1 MIEVLNF
8 KKIKSHSL
16 EKKQKKIFAI
26 TYNALFDGR
35 WIVLHAFESKIVP
48 VKIEATGFSNK
59 ALDHSNFKL
68 LTPNQ
73 ML

>member
-1 MIEVLNF
+1 MNL
-8 KKIKSHSL
+8 KKIKPHNL
-16 EKKQKKIFAI
+16 EKKLKKIFLI

-35 WIVLHAFESKIVP
+35 WIVLDAFESKIVP

-59 ALDHSNFKL
+59 ALDHSNFKI